1 MDCWRSNAPR
11 MKSDLTSL
19 IILCPAPRARA
30 GHKNRMSKAPQT
42 SGACA
47 IQCEFPVPQSCPQSV
62 AAVTACSHYHS
73 RIVQYGTVQR
83 SDLAK
88 SRLDDL
94 CCMRTIPRWKRLALG
109 FPTMY
114 GSVGVG
120 GKISIH
126 PSVRSECTVPVPVVE
141 APRDRKI
148 LPLRSG
154 SESP

>member
-30 GHKNRMSKAPQT
+30 GHKKNRMSKAPQT
-42 SGACA
+42 RGAFA
-47 IQCEFPVPQSCPQSV
+47 IQCEFSVPQSFPQSV

-73 RIVQYGTVQR
+73 PIVQYGTVQR

-126 PSVRSECTVPVPVVE
+126 PSVQSECTVRYDTEYANRYIDYRAVYTV
-141 APRDRKI
+141 R
-148 LPLRSG
+148 
-154 SESP
+154 